1 MKKIS
6 QIPCVC
12 VLRTRRSVLTFCQDS
27 KIVSVAIQNPNTLD
41 HLRKLQCGI
50 AVISFTMMSGKK
62 NYQKLPVNSPFINGE
77 NSKLEVK
84 LK

>member
-27 KIVSVAIQNPNTLD
+27 KIVTIAIQNPNTLE
-41 HLRKLQCGI
+41 HLRKIQWSI
-50 AVISFTMMSGKK
+50 IVTEFTMKLNLK
-62 NYQKLPVNSPFINGE
+62 NIEKCPDNVSFIKRE
-77 NSKLEVK
+77 NTKLEVK
-84 LK
+84 PK

>member
-27 KIVSVAIQNPNTLD
+27 KIVTIAIQNPNTLE
-41 HLRKLQCGI
+41 HLKKIQWSIIVIEFTVKLNLKKYLK
-50 AVISFTMMSGKK
+50 ISRLISG
-62 NYQKLPVNSPFINGE
+62 NYIKM
-77 NSKLEVK
+77 EVK
-84 LK
+84 PK